1 MERSK
6 PPPQKRLL
14 LVELNEFSTELLE
27 RGARDLGLAN
37 IARLLTMPATQTKT
51 DDQVEH
57 RGLDPWVQ
65 WVSVH
70 TGQPSTVHGVLHLGD
85 TPDKLGLRQLWE
97 VLDLRGTSSGVWG
110 AMNATR
116 GDARLCKFFL
126 PDPWTFSEPA
136 YPADLNDL
144 LALPR
149 YYSKN
154 YLDVSIPTFLRDGL
168 KLARYVLRSG
178 ALGRILGQMPF
189 VLGGVA
195 RNGINNGVLFSLF
208 DLVSVAMFVARKRDE
223 QPDFSLIFMN
233 SIAHLQHHRWG
244 DGKQRTGE
252 MKFGL
257 RVIDRTLGWLFAS
270 LSEGESVVVMNAL
283 SQRNIVGERPRVCY
297 RQINPA
303 KFLHSIGVDF
313 SRVEQLMTNDAHVF
327 FASAGDCKRAT
338 EVLAAASLEGKPL
351 FHVEADSADPLRL
364 FYQVDFWDELDATA
378 TASIGGRKVRY
389 LEHFEAIVARSG
401 SHVQTGKVFAEGIE
415 LPEAMYNHEMA
426 GRIEAYFAAGPGGTA
441 HG

>member
-1 MERSK
+1 MERN
-6 PPPQKRLL
+6 PPPLRKRLL
-14 LVELNEFSTELLE
+14 LIELNEFSTELLE
-27 RGARDLGLAN
+27 RGTQELHLAN
-37 IARLLTMPATQTKT
+37 IARLLAMSSAQTHT

-85 TPDKLGLRQLWE
+85 TPDKLGLQQLWE
-97 VLDLRGTSSGVWG
+97 TLDSQGTSSGVWG

-116 GDARLCKFFL
+116 GHARLCKFFL
-126 PDPWTFSEPA
+126 PDPWTFSEQA
-136 YPADLNDL
+136 YPADLSDL

-149 YYSKN
+149 YYSKH
-154 YLDVSIPTFLRDGL
+154 YLDVSIATFLRCGL
-168 KLARYVLRSG
+168 RLARYVLRSG
-178 ALGRILGQMPF
+178 ALRRILGQLPF
-189 VLGGVA
+189 ALGGVA

-208 DLVSVAMFVARKRDE
+208 DLFSAAMFVARKKDE

-244 DGKQRTGE
+244 DGKRLTGE
-252 MKFGL
+252 MQFGL
-257 RVIDRTLGWLFAS
+257 RVIDRALGWLFAS
-270 LSEGESVVVMNAL
+270 RSEGESIVVMNAL

-303 KFLHSIGVDF
+303 KFLQVIGLDF
-313 SRVEQLMTNDAHVF
+313 AKVEQLMTNDAHVF
-327 FASAGDCKRAT
+327 FASADDRQRAAG
-338 EVLAAASLEGKPL
+338 VLASATLEGEPL
-351 FHVEADSADPLRL
+351 FHVEPDPADALRL
-364 FYQVDFWDELDATA
+364 FYQVDFWDELAPTATA
-378 TASIGGRKVRY
+378 TIAGQAIAY

-401 SHVQTGKVFAEGIE
+401 SHVRTGQAFSEGIP
-415 LPEAMYNHEMA
+415 LPAAMYNHEIA
-426 GRIEAYFAAGPGGTA
+426 GRIAAYFAPGPGAAG